1 MLEIRLLKTFL
12 AVAADCSFR
21 KAAEALH
28 LAPSTVTAQVKS
40 LEDDLGFPVF
50 DRIGRRVLL
59 TEQGSRLLAHA
70 RRLVDMEAETR
81 RVLGSGGDECGEL
94 SVRISESLGVRC
106 MPDVLGRFRQ
116 RFPETRLHI
125 STASRLGLARDLRHG
140 STDLGLLLSEP
151 FSAAGLH
158 VEILGRERLAVIAP
172 PGSPLAG
179 LARVRPADLEGTSLF
194 LTRHVW
200 SARRLIEEALLEA
213 QVRSAPVVDCSSV
226 EMVKRCVMAGLGV
239 SVVPAFAVREE
250 AARGALVML
259 DWAGG
264 PLSAPVMLVRHEER
278 WVSPAARGFM
288 DAVRAYFGAAK
299 SGVREDGSA

>member
-12 AVAADCSFR
+12 AVAAGCSFR
-21 KAAEALH
+21 KAAEELH

-40 LEDDLGFPVF
+40 LEDALGRPVF
-50 DRIGRRVLL
+50 DRIGRRVML
-59 TEQGSRLLAHA
+59 TEQGRRLLGHA

-94 SVRISESLGVRC
+94 SVRVSESLGVRC
-106 MPDVLGRFRQ
+106 LPVVLSSFRE
-116 RFPETRLHI
+116 RFPDTRLHI
-125 STASRLGLARDLRHG
+125 STVSRLGLARDLRHG

-151 FSAAGLH
+151 FSAAGVN

-172 PGSPLAG
+172 PQSPLAS
-179 LARVRPADLEGTSLF
+179 LAQVRADDLEGTSLF
-194 LTRHVW
+194 LTRYVW

-213 QVRSAPVVDCSSV
+213 HLRSASVVDCSSV

-239 SVVPAFAVREE
+239 SVVPAFAVQDEV
-250 AARGALVML
+250 ARGALVTL

-278 WVSPAARGFM
+278 WVSPAASGFM
-288 DAVRAYFGAAK
+288 DAVRGYFAA
-299 SGVREDGSA
+299 S